1 MDGISQYFMWGNML
15 KYKILT
21 IIIFTIL
28 IVFNTTSLSTKD
40 FGDIPIKQKS
50 HIQTEKPITE
60 QSNKQNFIENNKLK
74 EHFTTSTSR
83 GTWRIVELNAIVTA
97 YDAGFNSTGKYPS
110 DPDYGITA
118 SGKKAQPYHTVALPP
133 EFPFGTLVIIDDPLF
148 QGIVFV
154 NEDRGG
160 AIKRIDENTIKI
172 DVFFAT
178 EKEALEYG
186 KQYRKVLLKIP
197 E

>member
-1 MDGISQYFMWGNML
+1 MK

-21 IIIFTIL
+21 GIIITTI
-28 IVFNTTSLSTKD
+28 IVIFNTTSVNTKD
-40 FGDIPIKQKS
+40 YKDISIKQENN
-50 HIQTEKPITE
+50 IQTKQTVE
-60 QSNKQNFIENNKLK
+60 KQNSIEKKELK
-74 EHFTTSTSR
+74 EHSFTSTSR
-83 GTWRIVELNAIVTA
+83 DTWRIIELNAIVTA
-97 YDAGFNSTGKYPS
+97 YDAGFKSTGKYPS

-160 AIKRIDENTIKI
+160 AIKRIDKNTIRV

-178 EKEALEYG
+178 EKEALQYG

-197 E
+197 D